1 MAGARL
7 SRRKIA
13 AYFADELIAGRDDPN
28 SAVQRIAAYL
38 VETKRTREAILV
50 IREIETA
57 LAERGVLLADIAS
70 ARSLTDD
77 TEHTITN
84 YLKTATGAKKVHLRS
99 EVDESLLGGVRIETP
114 GKRLDNTIRQRINQL
129 TASKI

>member
-13 AYFADELIAGRDDPN
+13 AYFADELIAGRDVTKPL
-28 SAVQRIAAYL
+28 AAYL
-38 VETKRTREAILV
+38 VESKRTREAILV
-50 IREIETA
+50 IRDIEAA
-57 LAERGVLLADIAS
+57 LATRGVLLADIAS
-70 ARSLTDD
+70 ARSLADD
-77 TEHTITN
+77 TKNTITH
-84 YLKTATGAKKVHLRS
+84 YLKSATGAKTVHLRS

-114 GKRLDNTIRQRINQL
+114 GQRLDNTLRQRINQL